1 MALARA
7 AWASFPA
14 LVRAQPASASLPVS
28 AWAHAVSALNPALA
42 SEEMASTEISIVEAR

>member
-1 MALARA
+1 MASARA
-7 AWASFPA
+7 AWALFPA
-14 LVRAQPASASLPVS
+14 LVRARRVSAALPVS

>member
-1 MALARA
+1 MASARA

-14 LVRAQPASASLPVS
+14 LARAQPVSASLPVS
-28 AWAHAVSALNPALA
+28 AWARGASALNPALA

>member
-1 MALARA
+1 VGVVPGVGAGA
-7 AWASFPA
+7 AGVGVA
-14 LVRAQPASASLPVS
+14 PVS